1 METVFKYNN
10 YRQFLR
16 DYYAEKKRTTGYF
29 THRYFAQIAGFSSP
43 VFIKLVID
51 GKANLGKKSIEQICR
66 AMNLSASES
75 SYFENLVWFN
85 QVKSSDK
92 KHHFLQN
99 LRALNEQYEVEVLD
113 TEKYDFYSKWYHSVL
128 REIAPNTNL
137 KDDFAALGELLIP
150 ALKKRE
156 TKKALKLLQQ
166 LQLLQK
172 QEDGSYKQ
180 VKKIVSTGSEV
191 ESLAIRDLHIQMAR
205 LALYALE
212 TISKEERDISG
223 LTMGVSRKTV
233 SSIKEEV
240 KNFRERIMR
249 IVAEDEN
256 PVDQVYRLNLQFFPL
271 SRLFKKNEEGA
282 HEQ

>member
-249 IVAEDEN
+249 IIAEDEN